1 MIAIVR
7 TGLDGRL
14 TQARALARHWLHAE
28 KREFDLAARL
38 VEAGI
43 LLVETGRKSPRAWA
57 DMVEAVEPRR
67 GMASLAGEYS
77 AAAKLILGVDAER
90 SKISRYSYAMALVAD
105 LIDQKLID
113 RSEILDTVIENGGM
127 IGCAMAFRLPRPS
140 QGRSR
145 YLRWLDRLSEN
156 RLGYISDPQI
166 EIDGESLALVR
177 KRGSRL
183 EVVLI
188 SDRPDALKKAVRI
201 EPVVVE

>member
-1 MIAIVR
+1 MTAIAR

-14 TQARALARHWLHAE
+14 TQARALARHWLAAE
-28 KREFDLAARL
+28 KREFGLAARL

-43 LLVETGRKSPRAWA
+43 LLVEAGRKSPRAWA
-57 DMVEAVEPRR
+57 DMVEAVEPKR

-77 AAAKLILGVDAER
+77 AAAKLILGGDAER

-113 RSEILDTVIENGGM
+113 RSEILEAVIENGGM
-127 IGCAMAFRLPRPS
+127 IGCAIAFRIPRTS
-140 QGRSR
+140 ARSSYR
-145 YLRWLDRLSEN
+145 RWLDRLSEN
-156 RLGYISDPQI
+156 RLGYISDPRI
-166 EIDGESLALVR
+166 DIDGEGLALVR

-188 SDRPDALKKAVRI
+188 SDRPDALKKAARI
-201 EPVVVE
+201 EPVDLT